1 MVFRSSAISLFRPDA
16 TPQPIVCHP
25 HPQYGGTRF
34 DPVVDALYRKLPTVG
49 VAALRF
55 DFRADFDDGAGER
68 LDALA
73 ALAEIE
79 RLVPGVPRIA
89 CGYSFGALM
98 VLALDCAD
106 LAAKVLIAPPLGH
119 INIEPQVA
127 VPMLVLT
134 PTFDQFAPPNVV
146 RPIVE
151 SWSDA
156 EFAVI
161 DVSDPLL
168 RRPIRGR
175 CDESDSVAQRPMAAS
190 ISSLTSAVM
199 RGITSTVSKF

>member
-1 MVFRSSAISLFRPDA
+1 MVFRSSAISLFRPNA
-16 TPQPIVCHP
+16 TPQRS
-25 HPQYGGTRF
+25 YATRIHSTAVLASI
-34 DPVVDALYRKLPTVG
+34 PLSTPCIGNCRTVG

-89 CGYSFGALM
+89 CGYSFGALI

-161 DVSDPLL
+161 DVSDHFFAGRSGAVATRVTAWLSDRWPPRSPL
-168 RRPIRGR
+168 
-175 CDESDSVAQRPMAAS
+175 
-190 ISSLTSAVM
+190 
-199 RGITSTVSKF
+199 

>member
-1 MVFRSSAISLFRPDA
+1 MSARDESVLRFAA
-16 TPQPIVCHP
+16 TDGVSIVGDLTVPTECHAAAIVCHP

-161 DVSDPLL
+161 DVSDHFFAGRSGAVATRVTAWLSDRWPPRSPL
-168 RRPIRGR
+168 
-175 CDESDSVAQRPMAAS
+175 
-190 ISSLTSAVM
+190 
-199 RGITSTVSKF
+199 